1 MDKKIKSCE
10 IDVIARAKEYREPEV
25 CWGKGCVTVSFYAFD
40 PEQGFS
46 TWMLGKSYIEQ
57 DPTSGIVRMKLLFG

>member
-40 PEQGFS
+40 PE
-46 TWMLGKSYIEQ
+46 
-57 DPTSGIVRMKLLFG
+57 